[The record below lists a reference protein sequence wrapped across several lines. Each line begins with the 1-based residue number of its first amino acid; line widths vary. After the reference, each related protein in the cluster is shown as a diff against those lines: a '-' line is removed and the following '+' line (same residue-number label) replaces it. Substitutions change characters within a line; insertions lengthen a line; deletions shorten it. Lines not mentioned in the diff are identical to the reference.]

1 MGKLVTWGANR
12 GTSAK
17 MSTAENETTIGYS
30 VFETFEEGYQ
40 YNENACFIADTVQ
53 NAQQF
58 LASGFTDAKDCRVD
72 AIKFGDIM
80 ADYGASLGEYAMEA
94 EAFARFKAI
103 AAQNGVQFNAQPF
116 DGDETLLVVEID
128 GVSKLDDD

>member
-1 MGKLVTWGANR
+1 
-12 GTSAK
+12 

-30 VFETFEEGYQ
+30 VFETFEECYQ

-53 NAQQF
+53 NAQRF
-58 LASGFTDAKDCRVD
+58 LAAGFTDASDCRVD

-94 EAFARFKAI
+94 EAFSRFKAI
-103 AAQNGVQFNAQPF
+103 AAQNGVHFNAQPY